1 MIEKEII
8 LNEFQKKIENCP
20 VRYAM
25 DKIGGKWK
33 LIILHRINL
42 GLNRFGIM
50 QRAVPGISKQM
61 LTTQLRELEL
71 DGLITR
77 QIYAEIPP
85 RVEYF
90 MTEKGKTLI
99 PILIQVE
106 AWGRIEMKEK
116 SPIPLK

>member
-1 MIEKEII
+1 M
-8 LNEFQKKIENCP
+8 LFYFCKKIKF
-20 VRYAM
+20 VWFLQVV
-25 DKIGGKWK
+25 I
-33 LIILHRINL
+33 LIN
-42 GLNRFGIM
+42 
-50 QRAVPGISKQM
+50 PGISKQM
-61 LTTQLRELEL
+61 LTAKLRELEL

-106 AWGRIEMKEK
+106 AWGRMEMQEK